1 MGIGEQDLLDDRKYA
16 PRNLGRVLVL
26 GLGRSGKAAVSYLTG
41 QAASRVQAL
50 AVAAGERTAQAEAF
64 VMEYPADALTVAF
77 GDDGPEVLAQRAGA
91 GCFDLCI
98 ASPGI
103 SPSSPLYRAA
113 AAVSDEVVSEV
124 EFAWRESRAD
134 SRWAAITGTNG
145 KTTVTALTAHLLQT
159 AGISAKAVGNIG
171 DTCLEAVASDAVSVY
186 VAETSSYQL
195 DGTSRFA
202 PNVAVVLN
210 ITPDHLKWHGS
221 FKAYEQAKLK
231 ALANLAAVPGA
242 VAVLDAANDVVRAT
256 VRRLRAVAPDERGFS
271 YVPLGTAEGVRGDMR
286 AACGSENAAYLGADD
301 LLTVAL
307 DGVEHALVAAGELQI
322 KGEHNLSNALA
333 AASAALALGVPDQ
346 AVREGLRSFEA
357 LEHRIEP
364 CGSVGGVACYN
375 DSKATNVDAT
385 LKAFCA
391 FEPARPIVLLGGRD
405 KGTDLE
411 PLVRAAADHAKA
423 VVLFGESHDRFAA
436 AFASLE
442 RPSGSDEP
450 AVAVLHARRMADA
463 LDAALDAA
471 VPGDIVLLS
480 PACASFDE
488 FTCFEERG
496 ETFKS
501 LVAERASVRGA

>member
-1 MGIGEQDLLDDRKYA
+1 MGVCEQDLLVDRKYA

-41 QAASRVQAL
+41 PAAGRVETL
-50 AVAAGERTAQAEAF
+50 AVAAGERNAQAEAF
-64 VMEYPADALTVAF
+64 VMEYPEDVLTAAF
-77 GDDGPEVLAQRAGA
+77 GDEGPQVLAQGGGR
-91 GCFDLCI
+91 FDLCI

-103 SPSSPLYRAA
+103 PPASPLYRAA
-113 AAVSDEVVSEV
+113 AQVSCEVVSEV

-134 SRWAAITGTNG
+134 SRWCAITGTNG
-145 KTTVTALTAHLLQT
+145 KTTVTALAAHLLQA
-159 AGISAKAVGNIG
+159 AGMPAKAVGNIG
-171 DTCLEAVASDAVSVY
+171 DACLDAVAGGDVSVY

-195 DGTSRFA
+195 YGTSRFA

-221 FKAYEQAKLK
+221 FEAYEQAKLK
-231 ALANLAAVPGA
+231 ALANLGDVPGS

-256 VRRLRAVAPDERGFS
+256 VRRLRAMTSDERGFP

-286 AACGSENAAYLGADD
+286 AACGSDNAAFVDGDG

-307 DGVEHALVAAGELQI
+307 DGAEHVLVAAGELQV

-333 AASAALALGVPDQ
+333 ASSAALALGVPDE
-346 AVREGLRSFEA
+346 AVRQGLRGFKA
-357 LEHRIEP
+357 LAHRIEP
-364 CGSVGGVACYN
+364 CGSVAGVACYT

-385 LKAFCA
+385 LKAFSA

-405 KGTDLE
+405 KGTDLS

-423 VVLFGESHDRFAA
+423 VVLFGESHDRFAE
-436 AFASLE
+436 AFAGLE
-442 RPSGSDEP
+442 RPDGSDAT
-450 AVAVLHARRMADA
+450 AVAVLHAKRMADA
-463 LDAALDAA
+463 LDAALGAA

-488 FTCFEERG
+488 FSCFEERG
-496 ETFKS
+496 DVFKS
-501 LVAERASVRGA
+501 LVAERASVQGA